1 MISPNEKLMR
11 ELGAKLKRY
20 RLKQGVSMAKLG
32 AAIGIGSHVQA
43 RLEIGH
49 VRLSTF
55 LAAADHLGLN
65 VGLVPRATWE
75 KTPAP
80 ICPVCN
86 ERPSQC
92 GVALNRKERGC
103 PFV

>member
-20 RLKQGVSMAKLG
+20 RLKQGVSLTKLG
-32 AAIGIGSHVQA
+32 EAIGVGTHVRA
-43 RLEIGH
+43 RIETGH

-55 LAAADHLGLN
+55 LAAADHLGLE

-75 KTPAP
+75 KTR
-80 ICPVCN
+80 V
-86 ERPSQC
+86 R
-92 GVALNRKERGC
+92 
-103 PFV
+103 